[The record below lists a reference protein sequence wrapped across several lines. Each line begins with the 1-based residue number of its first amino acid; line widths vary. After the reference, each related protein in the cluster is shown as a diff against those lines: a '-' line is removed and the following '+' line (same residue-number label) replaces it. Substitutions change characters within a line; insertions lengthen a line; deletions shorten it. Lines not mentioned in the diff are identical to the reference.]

1 MRYTNRHFTYLLTY
15 LLTYLPADQLVAAT
29 VCQCVAVVQ
38 ITRRARVYQKRGNG
52 LQMFVVVFV
61 QVVEVDTQ
69 TLRPHVL
76 LLRTL

>member
-1 MRYTNRHFTYLLTY
+1 MRYTNRQVLTY

-61 QVVEVDTQ
+61 QVVEVVDTQ